1 MIVST
6 ILFAAFLLNS
16 QSAMAQD
23 KSTIL
28 AAVRAGQYREARQM
42 LELEIKQSP
51 RDASLWTLN
60 GFALSHLGQQREA
73 LASYKQAMKLSPD
86 YLPALALP
94 SHF

>member
-1 MIVST
+1 
-6 ILFAAFLLNS
+6 
-16 QSAMAQD
+16 
-23 KSTIL
+23 
-28 AAVRAGQYREARQM
+28 M

-86 YLPALALP
+86 YLPALEGAAQIEYQASDQSASLYCRK
-94 SHF
+94 